1 MFFYSDF
8 TLCGIFMMFVCKFG
22 GTALSDAQN
31 VKKVVKI
38 IKSDK
43 ARRFIVVSAMGKA
56 YVKDRKVTDV
66 LNDCFCEL
74 NETGGMKSWEFVERK
89 YVALADSLQAS
100 LDMHSL
106 VASVREEIMAN
117 PSRDFIMSRGEYLSA
132 RLLSA
137 LLDFRYVEAADVV
150 RFFRDGALNVPES
163 EKLLAQEALV
173 CKKGCVMGGFYGS
186 DGSRIVT
193 FPRGGSD
200 ISGALAAAA
209 LDAEIYENWTDV
221 DGFFAAD
228 PSMVF
233 APALVPCLSYEQ
245 LRILSALGARVLH
258 SDSVLPVCAKNIP
271 INIRNFYKPHLNG
284 SMIVPVSSAGRRIC
298 GIVSEDVYKYSFSG
312 KACLPPK
319 ASVLF
324 QSVSPKGKILVT
336 KQRLPAACFD
346 GSFGAAQKCLVGV
359 VFHQCSDMA
368 KRAVCAL
375 EEKDVGCE
383 ILSCDSTLLL
393 LLTDSGARTTAVQ
406 ALNRLV

>member
-1 MFFYSDF
+1 
-8 TLCGIFMMFVCKFG
+8 MMFVCKFG

-100 LDMHSL
+100 LDMRSL
-106 VASVREEIMAN
+106 VASVREEIMTN

-233 APALVPCLSYEQ
+233 APVLVPCLS
-245 LRILSALGARVLH
+245 
-258 SDSVLPVCAKNIP
+258 
-271 INIRNFYKPHLNG
+271 
-284 SMIVPVSSAGRRIC
+284 
-298 GIVSEDVYKYSFSG
+298 
-312 KACLPPK
+312 
-319 ASVLF
+319 
-324 QSVSPKGKILVT
+324 
-336 KQRLPAACFD
+336 
-346 GSFGAAQKCLVGV
+346 
-359 VFHQCSDMA
+359 
-368 KRAVCAL
+368 
-375 EEKDVGCE
+375 
-383 ILSCDSTLLL
+383 
-393 LLTDSGARTTAVQ
+393 
-406 ALNRLV
+406 